1 MVYIYRYTITISTD
15 TNDSCGRGVSAS
27 YGQLYGWYTVV
38 YELRAYGAQ
47 GASDP
52 GEYPEV
58 YGRLAQGY
66 FNRKAWTESIASANV
81 SIKEFIIILVQQMFW
96 CYENGDG
103 NLAVAY
109 ASERYDV

>member
-38 YELRAYGAQ
+38 QDLRAYGS
-47 GASDP
+47 GLSDP
-52 GEYPEV
+52 GKYPEV
-58 YGRLAQGY
+58 YGWLAQGY
-66 FNRKAWTESIASANV
+66 FNRCAWTESIASAKV
-81 SIKEFIIILVQQMFW
+81 RVIIIWFSKCFGAMK
-96 CYENGDG
+96 NGDG